1 MRNSREEDHQRHFIV
16 SGSSESQGAVDGFL
30 NGELR
35 RTQAVFQGHADA
47 THLKFH
53 LPHCEGTGLHLHFCR
68 CLVPIQACFPVLVCI
83 PGCMN
88 QASTCGTCLLRHLRG
103 TLPGLLQD
111 LLKGGHVPVTRTSLL
126 RSTLRAGP
134 TNRFPRHLY

>member
-1 MRNSREEDHQRHFIV
+1 MFPSLGV
-16 SGSSESQGAVDGFL
+16 Y
-30 NGELR
+30 
-35 RTQAVFQGHADA
+35 
-47 THLKFH
+47 
-53 LPHCEGTGLHLHFCR
+53 TGLHESSQH
-68 CLVPIQACFPVLVCI
+68 
-83 PGCMN
+83 
-88 QASTCGTCLLRHLRG
+88 LRHLFTEAHLRG